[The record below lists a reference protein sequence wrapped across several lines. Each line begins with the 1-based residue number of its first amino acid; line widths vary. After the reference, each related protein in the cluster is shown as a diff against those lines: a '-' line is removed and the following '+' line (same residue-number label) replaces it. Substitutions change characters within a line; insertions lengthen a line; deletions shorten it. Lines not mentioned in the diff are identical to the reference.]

1 LIGLNVLYLAPKLNF
16 KMSFKKIIFPATLF
30 LSSLSTYAQQ
40 NQTASGK
47 DTLTNR
53 LTEVMVKENRLQLPF
68 SKQNRNI
75 WIIDSEKIKSLPARS
90 IAELLSYVSGVDVRQ
105 RGPGG
110 VQADISLDGG
120 TFDQTLVL
128 VNGIKVSDPQTGHNM
143 MNLPINMN
151 DIDHIEVLRGSASR
165 IYGINALTGAINIV
179 TRTPQKTGVS
189 ANLFSGSSFK
199 KNEISGSTYAN
210 YGIQASAS
218 LVSDRTS
225 HLISASQEAGN
236 GYRYNTAFN
245 NQKFF
250 YQGKI
255 KVGRADGLDVIAGYT
270 HNNFGANAFY
280 AAPGDKEAEET
291 VKTTLAAITYTA
303 KINEYWT
310 MSPRISYRNN
320 VDDYLYIKQTP
331 DKFHNLHKTN
341 VFDAELNNTIQTGI
355 GVFGLGLEARTE
367 HINSTNLGKRDR
379 TNAGIFAEY
388 KFDKVERLLV
398 NLGAYTN
405 YNSDYGWQAFPG
417 IDAGYNFYGN
427 WRLFANVGTGQR
439 LPTYTDLY
447 YKGPTNI
454 GNDLLQPE
462 KSKYAEGGL
471 KYNDKRLA
479 LNASYFVRRIDNFI
493 DWVKSVQ
500 TDPWQ
505 PQNFSRVHTK
515 GFTLSGDYTLKPM
528 QGFLNQMRFGASYT
542 NLDPRFKTTLVTAVI
557 SRYAV
562 ESLRNQLSATVN
574 AGFFNLIDLT
584 LTARYNE
591 RINYKKYTLMD
602 ARLAFKQDKYSVYLD
617 AANLFNVKY
626 IEASAVPMPG
636 SWFTLGVKAHID

>member
-1 LIGLNVLYLAPKLNF
+1 
-16 KMSFKKIIFPATLF
+16 MSFKKIIFPATLL
-30 LSSLSTYAQQ
+30 LSALSTYAQDQ
-40 NQTASGK
+40 AASGK
-47 DTLTNR
+47 DTLTNH

-90 IAELLSYVSGVDVRQ
+90 ISELLSYVSGVDVRQ

-143 MNLPINMN
+143 MNLPINKN

-199 KNEISGSTYAN
+199 KNEVSGSTYAN
-210 YGIQASAS
+210 YGVQASAS
-218 LVSDRTS
+218 LVSEGAS
-225 HLISASQEAGN
+225 HLLSASQEAGN

-255 KVGRADGLDVIAGYT
+255 KVGKADGLDVIAGYT

-291 VKTTLAAITYTA
+291 VKTTLAAITYTT
-303 KINEYWT
+303 KITENWT

-341 VFDAELNNTIQTGI
+341 VFDAELNNTFQTGI
-355 GVFGLGLEARTE
+355 GTFGLGLEGRTE

-388 KFDKVERLLV
+388 KFDKVAGLMV

-417 IDAGYNFYGN
+417 IDIGYNIYGN
-427 WRLFANVGTGQR
+427 WRLFANLGTGQR

-454 GNDLLQPE
+454 GNDLLKPE

-471 KYNDKRLA
+471 KYNDKQFA
-479 LNASYFVRRIDNFI
+479 LNVSYFVRRIDSFI

-505 PQNFSRVHTK
+505 PQNFSRVNTK
-515 GFTLSGDYTLKPM
+515 GFTLSADYSLKPM
-528 QGFLNQMRFGASYT
+528 QGILNQMRLGASYT
-542 NLDPRFKTTLVTAVI
+542 NLDPSFKTTLASAVI

-562 ESLRNQLSATVN
+562 ESLRNQLSGTVN
-574 AGFFNLIDLT
+574 ASFFKLVDLT
-584 LTARYNE
+584 LTARYQE
-591 RINYKKYTLMD
+591 RINYKKYTIMD
-602 ARLAFKQDKYSVYLD
+602 ARLAFKQEKYSIYVD
-617 AANLFNVKY
+617 AANLFNVQY

-636 SWFTLGVKAHID
+636 SWFTLGVKAAIDKR